1 MNSMDSPSPEGIKMT
16 PADIAEACGL
26 TGYAS
31 EGAGIG
37 GVLKSRF
44 EDFRVEE
51 VGRVPALDPKGRFT
65 VARVTLTNWETNRF
79 VGKLAKILG
88 ISKNRIWFSGTKD
101 KRAITTQLLVM
112 DAPQN
117 KVASVEL
124 NDVEIEVLGRSHQK
138 LGFGDHNANR
148 FTITVRGCSDS
159 NGEPLEAKEA
169 IARVNSIFEGMQ
181 DRLGPGRFPNW
192 IGPQRFGATRP
203 VTSIVGRA
211 VIGDDWKGAVD
222 TYLGMKGI
230 HQQPEVEAFRS
241 EWRESGDVEKC
252 LEMIPRHLGFERDML
267 RHLSRKPDDWVGA
280 FRKLPNNLQL
290 MMVHSLQ
297 SEAFNRIIAAR
308 LDAGLT
314 LAEPI
319 EGDIVGLVQD
329 NGKIDMTKLVEVES
343 EILPRISRNCNL
355 GRLAVTAALP
365 GGESK
370 FSDSIPGNIEKEIV
384 SKMGLGEEDWQ
395 VRGIPR
401 LTSKGSRRPLTVTF
415 SEFSVEEAGDVEA
428 ESLGKRFGEGPKE
441 GEIWNPDGCSL
452 RLRFS
457 LPSGTYATILMREFM
472 RAALTQY

>member
-1 MNSMDSPSPEGIKMT
+1 MDLLFLEGIEMT

-26 TGYAS
+26 TGYAC
-31 EGAGIG
+31 EGKGIG

-51 VGRVPALDPKGRFT
+51 VGRTPALEGKGRFT
-65 VARVTLTNWETNRF
+65 VVRVTLTNWETNRF
-79 VGKLAKILG
+79 VGKLARILS

-101 KRAITTQLLVM
+101 KRAITTQLLVI
-112 DAPQN
+112 DAPLN

-124 NDVEIEVLGRSHQK
+124 NDVEIEVLGQSHQK

-148 FTITVRGCSDS
+148 FTITVRGCSDYD
-159 NGEPLEAKEA
+159 GTPLDAKEA
-169 IARVNSIFEGMQ
+169 IARVNLIFDGMQ
-181 DRLGPGRFPNW
+181 ERLGPGQFPNW

-203 VTSIVGRA
+203 VTPIVGRS

-222 TYLGMKGI
+222 AYLGMPGI
-230 HQQPEVEAFRS
+230 HQQPDVEAFRS
-241 EWRESGDVEKC
+241 LWRKSADVEGC
-252 LEMIPRHLGFERDML
+252 LEIIPRHLGFERDIL
-267 RHLSRKPDDWVGA
+267 KHLARRPEDWVGA

-308 LDAGLT
+308 LEAGLT

-319 EGDIVGLVQD
+319 EGDVVGLVQD

-343 EILPRISRNCNL
+343 DILPRITRNCDL

-370 FSDSIPGNIEKEIV
+370 YSDTIPGNIEKQVV
-384 SKMGLGEEDWQ
+384 SNMGLDDEDWQ
-395 VRGIPR
+395 VIGIPR
-401 LTSKGSRRPLTVTF
+401 LTSKGSRRSLTVSFT
-415 SEFSVEEAGDVEA
+415 EFSVEEAGDVEA
-428 ESLGKRFGEGPKE
+428 ERLGSRFSEGPRE
-441 GEIWNPDGCSL
+441 GEVWNQKGCSL

-472 RAALTQY
+472 RAPLTQY